1 MPLHFQRGEGVFPH
15 LQEVDELHV
24 FQLVLAG
31 GEGLEE
37 GVGVAAFPETK
48 TRIADRI
55 RPTAS
60 SGEVSFLR

>member
-1 MPLHFQRGEGVFPH
+1 
-15 LQEVDELHV
+15 VDELHV

-37 GVGVAAFPETK
+37 GVGVAALPETK
-48 TRIADRI
+48 TRIPERI